1 MPVNVQVELK
11 SIFDV
16 RLFQSLIFI
25 IYQEISRFEYLQSE
39 LSSWYKI
46 YFDWR
51 AYKYIFFNNFNF
63 MQPLIKWVCFTCQPN
78 FYFIFCL
85 KMNM

>member
-39 LSSWYKI
+39 LSS
-46 YFDWR
+46 
-51 AYKYIFFNNFNF
+51 
-63 MQPLIKWVCFTCQPN
+63 
-78 FYFIFCL
+78 
-85 KMNM
+85 